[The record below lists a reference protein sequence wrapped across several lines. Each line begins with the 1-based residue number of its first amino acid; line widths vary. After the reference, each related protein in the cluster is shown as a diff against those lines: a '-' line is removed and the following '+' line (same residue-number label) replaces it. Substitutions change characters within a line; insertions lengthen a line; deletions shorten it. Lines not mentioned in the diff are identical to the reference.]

1 MKTVLIIGAAG
12 FVGSHLTKCCLSNHW
27 KVIGVDDFSSGKQSN
42 LNDINNKNFTLMKQ
56 DLSKPDGASLLKRK
70 ISKTGVK
77 KIDDIIHL
85 AARKIPRYGKRLE
98 TLVVNIETTRSAGE
112 LAGHYKSRLIFASTS
127 DVYGLST
134 DLPFKESGNLAF
146 GPSHVARWAYGASKY
161 IGEQLAFGFSEE
173 YRIPIVIVR
182 IFGVYGPRQVKGW
195 KGNAVSAFFEQ
206 AINKNIYEM
215 HGNGKQTRSFLY
227 ISDLNDLLLLILKSE
242 RGNNQIINAG
252 TSESVSMIDLS
263 KKIHQLVNKKIKFS
277 YKLIDYLSFTG
288 KEYQDVMV
296 KNPDLRQVVD
306 IYGWRSKVDLDSGLA
321 KTWGWYEKL

>member
-1 MKTVLIIGAAG
+1 MKTVLIIGSAG
-12 FVGSHLTKCCLSNHW
+12 FVGSHLTEKCLSGGLR
-27 KVIGVDDFSSGKQSN
+27 VIGIDDLSSGKLEN
-42 LNDINNKNFTLMKQ
+42 LKSISNKNFIFLKQ
-56 DLSKPDGASLLKRK
+56 DLSKPNSVFSLKKR
-70 ISKTGVK
+70 ISKAGIN
-77 KIDDIIHL
+77 KIDEVVHL

-98 TLVVNIETTRSAGE
+98 TLVINIETTKSAGE
-112 LAGHYKSRLIFASTS
+112 LAEHYKSRLIFASTS

-134 DLPFKESGNLAF
+134 DLPFKESGNLTF
-146 GPSHVARWAYGASKY
+146 GPSHVARWAYGSSKY

-173 YRIPIVIVR
+173 YGIPIVIVR

-206 AINKNIYEM
+206 AINKSVYEM

-242 RGNNQIINAG
+242 RGSNQVINAG
-252 TSESVSMIDLS
+252 ASESVSMIDLAN
-263 KKIHQLVNKKIKFS
+263 KIHQLVNKKIKFS
-277 YKLIDYLSFTG
+277 YKLIDYSSFTG

-306 IYGWRSKVDLDSGLA
+306 IYGWRPKVDLDLGLA
-321 KTWGWYEKL
+321 KTWNWYEKR